1 MLLRGRALPYDN
13 ASVNLAVE
21 LLPGHKRGLH
31 LANPVMT
38 ASGTFSNGI
47 EYAKVFDIERLG
59 AIVSKAITVKP
70 RRGNVQPRI
79 VETAAGMLNSI
90 GLQNIGIDAILQD
103 VAPVWATWRVPVIAN
118 IAGETVADYAKL
130 TRHLDGVPGVS
141 GIEVNISC
149 PNVETGLDFGVEP
162 RAAAE
167 VTHAVRRQTD
177 LPLIVKL
184 SPNVTDIISMAAAV
198 RDAGADAV
206 TLVNTFPAMRIDVAT
221 RRPALGWGSGGLSG
235 PALKPIALRMVYQVA
250 RTLDIPIIGC
260 GGVMS
265 GEDAVEFLMAG
276 ASAIQVGTATFLN
289 PRAPLDVID
298 GIEDI
303 MRHERVEDVA
313 TIVGVTLPDRAGTAL
328 TDEEAPTHFAHDE
341 VDHSRNHQGSTRR
354 ARD

>member
-1 MLLRGRALPYDN
+1 MLLCGRALPYDN
-13 ASVNLAVE
+13 DSVNLAVE

-38 ASGTFSNGI
+38 ASGTFSNGV
-47 EYAKVFDIERLG
+47 EYARMFDIQRLG

-90 GLQNIGIDAILQD
+90 GLQNIGIDAILKD
-103 VAPVWATWRVPVIAN
+103 VSPIWATWRVPVIAN
-118 IAGETVADYAKL
+118 IAGESVADYAEL
-130 TRHLDGVPGVS
+130 ARRLDGVAGVS

-149 PNVETGLDFGVEP
+149 PNVENGLDFGVEP

-184 SPNVTDIISMAAAV
+184 SPNVTDIVSMATAV
-198 RDAGADAV
+198 ADAGADAV
-206 TLVNTFPAMRIDVAT
+206 TLINTFPAMRIDVAN

-250 RTLDIPIIGC
+250 KALDIPIIGC
-260 GGVMS
+260 GGVMC

-276 ASAIQVGTATFLN
+276 ASAVQVGTATFLN
-289 PRAPLDVID
+289 PSAPLEVIQSIEEFMRREQ
-298 GIEDI
+298 IEDI
-303 MRHERVEDVA
+303 GE
-313 TIVGVTLPDRAGTAL
+313 IVGAALPDRIGPTPAA
-328 TDEEAPTHFAHDE
+328 EEA
-341 VDHSRNHQGSTRR
+341 STQLHTR
-354 ARD
+354 A

>member
-1 MLLRGRALPYDN
+1 MLLPGCALPYDN
-13 ASVNLAVE
+13 VSVNLAVE

-38 ASGTFSNGI
+38 ASGTFSNGV
-47 EYAKVFDIERLG
+47 EYARMFDIQRLG

-90 GLQNIGIDAILQD
+90 GLQNIGIDAILKD

-118 IAGETVADYAKL
+118 IAGESVGDYAEL
-130 TRHLDGVPGVS
+130 ARRLDGIAGVS
-141 GIEVNISC
+141 GIEINISC
-149 PNVETGLDFGVEP
+149 PNVESGLDFGVEP
-162 RAAAE
+162 RAAAA

-184 SPNVTDIISMAAAV
+184 SPNVTDIVSMTAAV
-198 RDAGADAV
+198 ADAGSDAV
-206 TLVNTFPAMRIDVAT
+206 TLINTFPAMRIDVAT

-250 RTLDIPIIGC
+250 RSLDIPIIGC

-265 GEDAVEFLMAG
+265 GEDAVEFMMAG
-276 ASAIQVGTATFLN
+276 ASAVQVGTATFLN
-289 PRAPLDVID
+289 PGAPLEVID
-298 GIEDI
+298 GIAEFMRREHVVDI
-303 MRHERVEDVA
+303 AEIVRVA
-313 TIVGVTLPDRAGTAL
+313 LPARGEPTL
-328 TDEEAPTHFAHDE
+328 TDEDAPAQHLP
-341 VDHSRNHQGSTRR
+341 TR
-354 ARD
+354 A

>member
-1 MLLRGRALPYDN
+1 
-13 ASVNLAVE
+13 VNLAVE

-38 ASGTFSNGI
+38 ASGTFSNGV
-47 EYAKVFDIERLG
+47 EYAKVFDIQRLG

-79 VETAAGMLNSI
+79 VESAAGMLNSI
-90 GLQNIGIDAILQD
+90 GLQNIGIDAILRD
-103 VAPVWATWRVPVIAN
+103 VAPVWATWQVPVIAN
-118 IAGETVADYAKL
+118 IAGESVGDYAEL
-130 TRHLDGVPGVS
+130 ARRLDGAVGVS

-149 PNVETGLDFGVEP
+149 PNVESGLDFGVEP

-184 SPNVTDIISMAAAV
+184 SPNVTDIVSMAAAV
-198 RDAGADAV
+198 VDAGADAV
-206 TLVNTFPAMRIDVAT
+206 TLINTFPAMGIDIGT

-250 RTLDIPIIGC
+250 RSLDIPIIGC

-265 GEDAVEFLMAG
+265 GEDAVEFMMAG
-276 ASAIQVGTATFLN
+276 ASAVQVGTATFLN
-289 PRAPLDVID
+289 PRALLEVIE
-298 GIEDI
+298 GIEKFMRRKHLEDI
-303 MRHERVEDVA
+303 GDIVA
-313 TIVGVTLPDRAGTAL
+313 AALPDRTGPTAGG
-328 TDEEAPTHFAHDE
+328 EEAAAQRLHI
-341 VDHSRNHQGSTRR
+341 R
-354 ARD
+354 A